1 MCVHKEGP
9 RSLVHEKEEDVST
22 LDEWKAVLAKN
33 LLELKQLEGQDA
45 NTRIRRSLKE
55 QEIGQ
60 HCRPGQEKVSAIP
73 ISPCSKQHWGSM
85 NSNGTP
91 TSPKSDPNKQ
101 KQMRQRDSLSC
112 MQQQAEPHTSQRPQG
127 DDHQK
132 FESSTHGCIGYLAR
146 P

>member
-1 MCVHKEGP
+1 MY
-9 RSLVHEKEEDVST
+9 T

-73 ISPCSKQHWGSM
+73 ISLCSKKHWGSM
-85 NSNGTP
+85 NSTGTP
-91 TSPKSDPNKQ
+91 TSPKSDLNKN
-101 KQMRQRDSLSC
+101 KQMRQRQVYPPCNS
-112 MQQQAEPHTSQRPQG
+112 RP
-127 DDHQK
+127 
-132 FESSTHGCIGYLAR
+132 SPTPAR
-146 P
+146 VPAVTITRNSRPARTGPWPV